1 MADLIVIAF
10 DTESQ
15 AEGAYEKIQSLQDDL
30 IVELAGLAFVSV
42 DEDGKTHVHTPSGA
56 TNVGLGLAGGALFGT
71 VIGLLFLVP
80 VVGLITG
87 GILGGLVAGLDRTS
101 INSEFRKRV
110 QDAVSAGKSAVVMYA
125 TKITE
130 DKFAAALA
138 PFGGTVV
145 KTSLSRED
153 EKALADGLGAEDSA
167 AQDSAAQESAAQD
180 SAAR

>member
-15 AEGAYEKIQSLQDDL
+15 AEGAYEKIQELQDDL
-30 IVELAGLAFVSV
+30 IVELAGLALVTV
-42 DEDGKTHVHTPSGA
+42 DEDGKTHVHTPGDA

-80 VVGLITG
+80 FVGLITG

-110 QDAVSAGKSAVVMYA
+110 QEAVSAGKSAVVIYA

-130 DKFAAALA
+130 DKFTAALA
-138 PFGGTVV
+138 PFGGEVV
-145 KTSLSRED
+145 KTSLSEED
-153 EKALADGLGAEDSA
+153 EKAFTESLESNGAA
-167 AQDSAAQESAAQD
+167 AQDSTAQ
-180 SAAR
+180 